1 MLRTMRNTATQR
13 RHGPITTLTPP
24 QASSEAHPK
33 AAISG
38 SCRRKA
44 HGNSARGRSPLVDD
58 IRPYFAERMQSSA
71 TRSPAGKCLAQ
82 GVSRTAGKAGAHP
95 RCGHEARQEGPAA
108 AGKWRS
114 FDGHRHQDVE
124 SADGLH
130 RMRRRGECEL
140 QLRGVLRLGS
150 ASLRIRTSLLNWRP
164 RPRLQDVEPSAPA

>member
-24 QASSEAHPK
+24 QASSEAHPR

-71 TRSPAGKCLAQ
+71 TRSPAGKCLCS
-82 GVSRTAGKAGAHP
+82 GSIKNRGKSRCASPMRSRSAP
-95 RCGHEARQEGPAA
+95 RRPAA

-164 RPRLQDVEPSAPA
+164 RPRLPDVEPSAPA